1 MDKTKNKDQ
10 VKNDQDN
17 DYLLLDDNTDKS
29 NENLKTEVSIEDM
42 AAELK
47 ETRDDLEHYRKLYD
61 DTFNKLKYSLADFDN
76 YRKNIEKQN
85 ALRILSV
92 KADILSTVV
101 NLREDFM
108 RALDTLKHHKVDIS
122 ILEGLTNILK
132 NIDLFLEKENVLEIK
147 ALNSVF
153 DPNFHEI
160 IGFSYV
166 EDDAE
171 ENIITKEIRKGYL
184 LNDRVLRPSLVEVS
198 KKIIKNIDN
207 DNKEDTKGDE
217 VFSARITGAECF
229 NITVILSFF

>member
-17 DYLLLDDNTDKS
+17 DYLLLDDNTNES
-29 NENLKTEVSIEDM
+29 NQNLKTELSIEDVT
-42 AAELK
+42 AELK

-217 VFSARITGAECF
+217 V
-229 NITVILSFF
+229 

>member
-17 DYLLLDDNTDKS
+17 DYLLLDDNTNES
-29 NENLKTEVSIEDM
+29 NRNLETELSIEDVT
-42 AAELK
+42 AELK

-85 ALRILSV
+85 ALRVLSV

-101 NLREDFM
+101 NLREDFI

-166 EDDAE
+166 ENDAE

-217 VFSARITGAECF
+217 V
-229 NITVILSFF
+229 

>member
-17 DYLLLDDNTDKS
+17 DYLLLDDNADES
-29 NENLKTEVSIEDM
+29 NQNLKTELSVEDM

-47 ETRDDLEHYRKLYD
+47 DTRDDLEHYRKLYD

-85 ALRILSV
+85 AWRILSV

-101 NLREDFM
+101 NLREDFI

-166 EDDAE
+166 EDDTE

-217 VFSARITGAECF
+217 V
-229 NITVILSFF
+229 

>member
-17 DYLLLDDNTDKS
+17 DYLLLDDNTNES
-29 NENLKTEVSIEDM
+29 NQNLKTEVSIEDM

-166 EDDAE
+166 EDGAE

-217 VFSARITGAECF
+217 V
-229 NITVILSFF
+229 

>member
-17 DYLLLDDNTDKS
+17 DYLLLDDNANES
-29 NENLKTEVSIEDM
+29 NQNLKTELSIEDM

-92 KADILSTVV
+92 KADMLSTVV

-132 NIDLFLEKENVLEIK
+132 NIDLFLEKENVSEIK

-153 DPNFHEI
+153 NPNFHEI

-166 EDDAE
+166 EDDVE

-217 VFSARITGAECF
+217 V
-229 NITVILSFF
+229 

>member
-17 DYLLLDDNTDKS
+17 DYLLLDDNADES
-29 NENLKTEVSIEDM
+29 NQNLKTELSIEDM

-85 ALRILSV
+85 ALRMLSV
-92 KADILSTVV
+92 KADILSTMV
-101 NLREDFM
+101 NLREDFI

-147 ALNSVF
+147 ALNSAF

-166 EDDAE
+166 EDDVE

-217 VFSARITGAECF
+217 V
-229 NITVILSFF
+229 

>member
-10 VKNDQDN
+10 VKNDQQDN
-17 DYLLLDDNTDKS
+17 DYLLLDDNADDES
-29 NENLKTEVSIEDM
+29 NQNIKTELSIEDM

-85 ALRILSV
+85 ALRMLSV
-92 KADILSTVV
+92 KADILSTMV
-101 NLREDFM
+101 NLREDFI

-147 ALNSVF
+147 ALNSAF

-166 EDDAE
+166 EGDVE
-171 ENIITKEIRKGYL
+171 ENIITREIRKGYL

-217 VFSARITGAECF
+217 V
-229 NITVILSFF
+229 

>member
-17 DYLLLDDNTDKS
+17 DYLLLDDNADES
-29 NENLKTEVSIEDM
+29 NQNLKTELSIEDM

-47 ETRDDLEHYRKLYD
+47 QTRDDLEHYRKLYD

-92 KADILSTVV
+92 KADILSTMV
-101 NLREDFM
+101 NLREDFI
-108 RALDTLKHHKVDIS
+108 RAIDTLKHHKVDIS

-147 ALNSVF
+147 ALNSAF

-166 EDDAE
+166 EGDVE
-171 ENIITKEIRKGYL
+171 ENIITREIRKGYL

-217 VFSARITGAECF
+217 V
-229 NITVILSFF
+229 

>member
-29 NENLKTEVSIEDM
+29 NQNLKTDLSIEDM

-85 ALRILSV
+85 ALRVLSV

-147 ALNSVF
+147 ALNRVF

-217 VFSARITGAECF
+217 V
-229 NITVILSFF
+229 

>member
-17 DYLLLDDNTDKS
+17 DSLLLDDNADES
-29 NENLKTEVSIEDM
+29 NQNLKTELSIEDM

-85 ALRILSV
+85 ALRMLSV
-92 KADILSTVV
+92 KADILSTMV
-101 NLREDFM
+101 NLREDFV

-147 ALNSVF
+147 ALNSAF

-166 EDDAE
+166 EGDVE
-171 ENIITKEIRKGYL
+171 ENIITREIRKGYL

-217 VFSARITGAECF
+217 V
-229 NITVILSFF
+229 

>member
-10 VKNDQDN
+10 VKNDQNN

-29 NENLKTEVSIEDM
+29 NQNLKTDLSIEDM

-61 DTFNKLKYSLADFDN
+61 ETFNKLKYSLADFDN

-101 NLREDFM
+101 NLREDFL

-217 VFSARITGAECF
+217 V
-229 NITVILSFF
+229 

>member
-10 VKNDQDN
+10 VKNDQNN

-85 ALRILSV
+85 ALRVLSV

-122 ILEGLTNILK
+122 ILEGLMNILK

-147 ALNSVF
+147 ALNNVF

-217 VFSARITGAECF
+217 V
-229 NITVILSFF
+229 

>member
-1 MDKTKNKDQ
+1 MDKTKNEDQ

-17 DYLLLDDNTDKS
+17 DYLLLDDDTNKP
-29 NENLKTEVSIEDM
+29 NQNLETELSVEDVT
-42 AAELK
+42 AELK

-101 NLREDFM
+101 NLREDFL

-122 ILEGLTNILK
+122 ILEGLMNILK

-207 DNKEDTKGDE
+207 DRENMERE
-217 VFSARITGAECF
+217 SE
-229 NITVILSFF
+229 

>member
-29 NENLKTEVSIEDM
+29 NQNLKTDLSIEDM

-85 ALRILSV
+85 ALRVLSV

-122 ILEGLTNILK
+122 ILEGLMNILK

-147 ALNSVF
+147 ALNNVF

-217 VFSARITGAECF
+217 V
-229 NITVILSFF
+229 

>member
-17 DYLLLDDNTDKS
+17 DYLLLDDNADES
-29 NENLKTEVSIEDM
+29 NQNLKTELSIEDM

-85 ALRILSV
+85 ALRMLSV
-92 KADILSTVV
+92 KADILSTMV
-101 NLREDFM
+101 NLREDFV

-147 ALNSVF
+147 ALNSAF

-166 EDDAE
+166 EGDME
-171 ENIITKEIRKGYL
+171 ENIITREIRKGYL

-198 KKIIKNIDN
+198 KKIIKNIEN

-217 VFSARITGAECF
+217 V
-229 NITVILSFF
+229 

>member
-10 VKNDQDN
+10 LKNDQDN
-17 DYLLLDDNTDKS
+17 DYLLLDDNTNTNES
-29 NENLKTEVSIEDM
+29 NQNLETELSIEDVT
-42 AAELK
+42 AELK

-108 RALDTLKHHKVDIS
+108 RASDTLKHHKVDIS

-147 ALNSVF
+147 ALNSV
-153 DPNFHEI
+153 
-160 IGFSYV
+160 
-166 EDDAE
+166 
-171 ENIITKEIRKGYL
+171 L
-184 LNDRVLRPSLVEVS
+184 
-198 KKIIKNIDN
+198 
-207 DNKEDTKGDE
+207 
-217 VFSARITGAECF
+217 
-229 NITVILSFF
+229 ILTFMKL

>member
-17 DYLLLDDNTDKS
+17 DYLLLDDNTNES
-29 NENLKTEVSIEDM
+29 NRNLETELSIEDVT
-42 AAELK
+42 AELR
-47 ETRDDLEHYRKLYD
+47 ETREDLEHYRKLYD

-85 ALRILSV
+85 ALRVLSV
-92 KADILSTVV
+92 KADILSTMV
-101 NLREDFM
+101 NFREDFV

-217 VFSARITGAECF
+217 V
-229 NITVILSFF
+229 

>member
-17 DYLLLDDNTDKS
+17 DYLLLDDNTNES
-29 NENLKTEVSIEDM
+29 NRNLETELSIEDVT
-42 AAELK
+42 AELK
-47 ETRDDLEHYRKLYD
+47 ETREDLEHYRKLYD

-85 ALRILSV
+85 ALRVLSV

-101 NLREDFM
+101 NFREDFV

-166 EDDAE
+166 EDDTE

-217 VFSARITGAECF
+217 V
-229 NITVILSFF
+229 

>member
-17 DYLLLDDNTDKS
+17 DYLLLDDNTNES
-29 NENLKTEVSIEDM
+29 NRNLETELSIEDVT
-42 AAELK
+42 AELK

-85 ALRILSV
+85 ALRVLSV
-92 KADILSTVV
+92 KADILSTMV
-101 NLREDFM
+101 NFREDFV

-147 ALNSVF
+147 ALNNVF

-166 EDDAE
+166 EDDTE

-217 VFSARITGAECF
+217 V
-229 NITVILSFF
+229 

>member
-29 NENLKTEVSIEDM
+29 NQNLKTDLSIEDM

-85 ALRILSV
+85 ALRVLSV

-122 ILEGLTNILK
+122 ILEGLMNILK

-147 ALNSVF
+147 ALNRVF

-217 VFSARITGAECF
+217 V
-229 NITVILSFF
+229 

>member
-29 NENLKTEVSIEDM
+29 NQNLKTDLSIEDM

-61 DTFNKLKYSLADFDN
+61 ETFNKLKYSLADFDN

-85 ALRILSV
+85 ALRVLSV

-101 NLREDFM
+101 NFREDFI

-122 ILEGLTNILK
+122 ILEGLMNILK

-147 ALNSVF
+147 ALNNVF

-166 EDDAE
+166 EDDTE

-217 VFSARITGAECF
+217 V
-229 NITVILSFF
+229 

>member
-17 DYLLLDDNTDKS
+17 DYLLLDDNTNES
-29 NENLKTEVSIEDM
+29 NQNLETELSIEDVT
-42 AAELK
+42 AELK

-132 NIDLFLEKENVLEIK
+132 NIDLFLEKENVLEIRG
-147 ALNSVF
+147 LNSVF

-207 DNKEDTKGDE
+207 NNKEDTKGDE
-217 VFSARITGAECF
+217 V
-229 NITVILSFF
+229 

>member
-10 VKNDQDN
+10 VKNDQNN
-17 DYLLLDDNTDKS
+17 DYLLLDDNTNES
-29 NENLKTEVSIEDM
+29 NENLKTDLSIEDM

-132 NIDLFLEKENVLEIK
+132 NIDLFLEKENVLEIR

-166 EDDAE
+166 EDGAE

-217 VFSARITGAECF
+217 V
-229 NITVILSFF
+229 

>member
-1 MDKTKNKDQ
+1 MDKTKNEDQ

-17 DYLLLDDNTDKS
+17 DYLLLDDDTNKP
-29 NENLKTEVSIEDM
+29 NQNLETELSIEDVT
-42 AAELK
+42 AELK

-101 NLREDFM
+101 NLREDFL

-147 ALNSVF
+147 ALNRVF

-198 KKIIKNIDN
+198 KKIVKNIDN

-217 VFSARITGAECF
+217 V
-229 NITVILSFF
+229 

>member
-1 MDKTKNKDQ
+1 MMDKTKNKDQ

-17 DYLLLDDNTDKS
+17 DYVLLDDNADES
-29 NENLKTEVSIEDM
+29 NQNLKTELSIEDM
-42 AAELK
+42 AADLK
-47 ETRDDLEHYRKLYD
+47 QTRDDLEHYRKLYD

-85 ALRILSV
+85 ALRMLSV
-92 KADILSTVV
+92 KADILSTMV
-101 NLREDFM
+101 NLREDFV

-147 ALNSVF
+147 ALNSAF

-166 EDDAE
+166 EGDVE
-171 ENIITKEIRKGYL
+171 ENIITREIRKGYL

-198 KKIIKNIDN
+198 KKIIKNIEN

-217 VFSARITGAECF
+217 V
-229 NITVILSFF
+229 

>member
-17 DYLLLDDNTDKS
+17 DYLLLDDNTNES
-29 NENLKTEVSIEDM
+29 NRNLETELSIEDVT
-42 AAELK
+42 AELK
-47 ETRDDLEHYRKLYD
+47 ETREDLEHYRKLYD

-85 ALRILSV
+85 ALRVLSV

-101 NLREDFM
+101 NFREDFV

-147 ALNSVF
+147 ALNNVF

-217 VFSARITGAECF
+217 V
-229 NITVILSFF
+229 

>member
-17 DYLLLDDNTDKS
+17 DYLLLDDNTNES
-29 NENLKTEVSIEDM
+29 NRNLETELSIEDVT
-42 AAELK
+42 AELK
-47 ETRDDLEHYRKLYD
+47 ETREDLEHYRKLYD

-85 ALRILSV
+85 ALRVLSV
-92 KADILSTVV
+92 KADILSTMV
-101 NLREDFM
+101 NFREDFV

-122 ILEGLTNILK
+122 ILEGLMNILK

-147 ALNSVF
+147 ALNNVF

-166 EDDAE
+166 EDDTE

-217 VFSARITGAECF
+217 V
-229 NITVILSFF
+229 

>member
-29 NENLKTEVSIEDM
+29 NQNLETELSIEDVT
-42 AAELK
+42 AELK

-92 KADILSTVV
+92 KADMLSTVV
-101 NLREDFM
+101 NLREDFI
-108 RALDTLKHHKVDIS
+108 RALDTLKHQKVDIS

-160 IGFSYV
+160 IGFSYF
-166 EDDAE
+166 EDDTE

-217 VFSARITGAECF
+217 V
-229 NITVILSFF
+229 

>member
-29 NENLKTEVSIEDM
+29 NQNLETELSIENVT
-42 AAELK
+42 AELK

-92 KADILSTVV
+92 KADMLSTVV
-101 NLREDFM
+101 NLREDFI
-108 RALDTLKHHKVDIS
+108 RALDTLKHQKVDIS

-160 IGFSYV
+160 IGFSYF
-166 EDDAE
+166 EDDTE

-184 LNDRVLRPSLVEVS
+184 LSDRVLRPSLVEVS

-217 VFSARITGAECF
+217 V
-229 NITVILSFF
+229 

>member
-10 VKNDQDN
+10 VKNDQNN

-217 VFSARITGAECF
+217 V
-229 NITVILSFF
+229 

>member
-1 MDKTKNKDQ
+1 MDKTKNEDQ

-17 DYLLLDDNTDKS
+17 DYLLLDDDTNKP
-29 NENLKTEVSIEDM
+29 NQNLETELSIEDVT
-42 AAELK
+42 AELK

-122 ILEGLTNILK
+122 ILEGLMNILK

-147 ALNSVF
+147 ALNRVF

-217 VFSARITGAECF
+217 V
-229 NITVILSFF
+229 

>member
-17 DYLLLDDNTDKS
+17 DYLLLDDNTNES
-29 NENLKTEVSIEDM
+29 NRNLETELSIEDVT
-42 AAELK
+42 AELK

-76 YRKNIEKQN
+76 YQKNIEKQN

-217 VFSARITGAECF
+217 V
-229 NITVILSFF
+229 